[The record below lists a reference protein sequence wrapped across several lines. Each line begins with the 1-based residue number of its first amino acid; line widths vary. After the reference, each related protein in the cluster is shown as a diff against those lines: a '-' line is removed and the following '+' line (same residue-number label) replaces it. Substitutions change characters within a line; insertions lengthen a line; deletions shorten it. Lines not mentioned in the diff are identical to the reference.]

1 MEYENDERA
10 APDPTA
16 DREIEAAYRAQMN
29 DIASALDSVFNGDKK
44 HPNKEVGFVLLV
56 FKYGDA
62 DASRMNYISNGAD
75 RKAIATMFREMA
87 ARFEGQ
93 PEIVGRA

>member
-1 MEYENDERA
+1 MS

-16 DREIEAAYRAQMN
+16 DEHIEEEYRLQMQG
-29 DIASALDSVFNGDKK
+29 IAEAIDSVFNGEKR
-44 HPNKEVGFVLLV
+44 HPHKAVGFVLLT

-62 DASRMNYISNGAD
+62 HAARMNYISNGAS
-75 RKAIATMFREMA
+75 RKDIALLFREMA